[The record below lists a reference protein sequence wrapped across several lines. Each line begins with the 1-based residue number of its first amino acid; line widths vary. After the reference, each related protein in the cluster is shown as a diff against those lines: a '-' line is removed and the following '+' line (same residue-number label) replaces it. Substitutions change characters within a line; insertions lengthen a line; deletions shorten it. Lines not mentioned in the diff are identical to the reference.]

1 MANGQQ
7 LAKQNYQAFMAWAA
21 SKNDDDFREYVYRG
35 KLKRAEIAAE
45 CCFGKSA
52 LTQNPQIR
60 KALEKLED
68 DLRARSVLPLLK
80 QSHDREI
87 PPMRDRDAVQRMRDK
102 QRLNI
107 LEQTN
112 ALLNAKVKALE
123 AKLKELNAL
132 DDYLKETG
140 RLPR

>member
-7 LAKQNYQAFMAWAA
+7 LAKQNHQAFMAWVM
-21 SKNDDDFREYVYRG
+21 SKNDNDFREYVYRG
-35 KLKRAEIAAE
+35 KLKRSEIAAE

-52 LTQNPQIR
+52 LTQNPEIR
-60 KALEKLED
+60 KALEELEN
-68 DLRARSVLPLLK
+68 DLRARSVLPALK
-80 QSHDREI
+80 QSHNREI
-87 PPMRDRDAVQRMRDK
+87 LPMRDRDAMQRMRDR
-102 QRLNI
+102 QRLNT

-123 AKLKELNAL
+123 DKLKKLNAM
-132 DDYLKETG
+132 DDYLMETG